1 MMKGLK
7 VEASSQ
13 TWKLYKARFT
23 YNVRP
28 RFWIM
33 LLVASQQ
40 AHGKILIS
48 PIMQIAQITAYKSG
62 MFQGIWEGKNMRLLS
77 INCFHVKKWR
87 HIYRCELK
95 AQQLSWHIELRP
107 QERRKTSNHI
117 YLTEST
123 LKRLQHVHVNAG
135 SWLKCCRKNLSVF
148 WPTQRI
154 MDGLDLVRLKASQ
167 KKQKWLQQRKLDSC
181 EQISCLEKNDSC
193 VPGCE
198 QSIHIPIRQ

>member
-62 MFQGIWEGKNMRLLS
+62 MFQGFWEGKKHEASLN
-77 INCFHVKKWR
+77 
-87 HIYRCELK
+87 
-95 AQQLSWHIELRP
+95 QLFSR
-107 QERRKTSNHI
+107 
-117 YLTEST
+117 
-123 LKRLQHVHVNAG
+123 
-135 SWLKCCRKNLSVF
+135 
-148 WPTQRI
+148 
-154 MDGLDLVRLKASQ
+154 Q
-167 KKQKWLQQRKLDSC
+167 KMTTY
-181 EQISCLEKNDSC
+181 I
-193 VPGCE
+193 
-198 QSIHIPIRQ
+198 